1 MMIHYNSACP
11 WSHAPPIAV
20 SFCNREFYP
29 KQLTDSAL
37 CVKRGIQEVLIHD
50 CRKSMNSNFNCKR
63 AHLYVILCSKVCING
78 NVVNMK
84 EKKLQRHC
92 NSEIPK

>member
-50 CRKSMNSNFNCKR
+50 LKSNKLFSVTPKRIPSNRSFQP
-63 AHLYVILCSKVCING
+63 IF
-78 NVVNMK
+78 
-84 EKKLQRHC
+84 
-92 NSEIPK
+92 EIFSF